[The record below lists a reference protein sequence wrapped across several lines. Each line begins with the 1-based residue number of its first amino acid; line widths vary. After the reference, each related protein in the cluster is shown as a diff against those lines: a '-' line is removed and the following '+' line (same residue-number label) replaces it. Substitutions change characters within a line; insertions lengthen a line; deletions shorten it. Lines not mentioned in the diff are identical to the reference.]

1 MKRKE
6 TEMNMLSLHRQF
18 AQDCAKQAGFMSTY
32 WSQLGNG
39 LSNDRTPEI
48 TVGSLE
54 GWDD

>member
-1 MKRKE
+1 M
-6 TEMNMLSLHRQF
+6 MNASLHRQF

-48 TVGSLE
+48 SQGSSE
-54 GWDD
+54 GAGYA